1 MGIRSKMCIF
11 APSIMQRNMDTQIL
25 NLKEP
30 YDYIYCNGEIGMHVA
45 TYIVGE
51 QRIEDGKYVL
61 ETHSHPI
68 VKYLNLPAGVVW
80 DRAELTDCEVLCNE
94 KDMRVEVRTF
104 LLLCCQMA
112 QMKEEQAEARGEY
125 TSFSPADEAK
135 TLKFKLRQHGI
146 GFKSKNAVEAQGV
159 EIGSCSDGYFAQL
172 MDWNVM
178 DFHFI
183 EPTLEELGKRL
194 TEERENWEAFYDHV
208 VKIRFIPDSS
218 LAKGFVETL

>member
-1 MGIRSKMCIF
+1 
-11 APSIMQRNMDTQIL
+11 MDTQIL

-30 YDYIYCNGEIGMHVA
+30 YDYIYCNGEMGKHIA

-51 QRIEDGKYVL
+51 PRIVDGKYVL

-68 VKYLNLPAGVVW
+68 VKYLNSPGGVVW
-80 DRAELTDCEVLCNE
+80 DRAELTDCEVLCSE

-104 LLLCCQMA
+104 MLLCCQSA
-112 QMKEEQAEARGEY
+112 QIKEEKAEARGKY
-125 TSFSPADEAK
+125 TSFSASNEAVS
-135 TLKFKLRQHGI
+135 LKAKLRLHGI
-146 GFKSKNAVEAQGV
+146 GFKSRKTEEEEGV
-159 EIGSCSDGYFAQL
+159 EIGPCSEGYFAQQ

-178 DFHFI
+178 DFHHI

-194 TEERENWEAFYDHV
+194 TEEREYWEAFYDHV